1 MDFLFEALPPMQ
13 AKRVAFAIGRFN
25 PPTEGHYRVIN
36 KLKEFIRKNP
46 ELNLEATPIVVVVAG
61 EKSSLDKSKNPLSAE
76 DRISFMKA
84 SGRAN
89 GVIFLTAKNG
99 SIALGIMRDNGYEPI
114 AIGAGSDRAQ
124 GYLKLLKK
132 SFFKPDGSELDHV
145 IIPGLDRADV
155 AIETKKA
162 DKETALNLTLD
173 KMKSSHSLSLEDIS
187 GSLARRAIELNYLP
201 EFTEIVGLK
210 NKPKL
215 AKLMFDKIKKAMG
228 DYANG

>member
-1 MDFLFEALPPMQ
+1 MDYLFEALPPMQ

-46 ELNLEATPIVVVVAG
+46 ELNLEASPVIVVVTG
-61 EKSSLDKSKNPLSAE
+61 EKSSLDKTKNPLSAD

-124 GYLKLLKK
+124 GYLTLLKK
-132 SFFKPDGSELDHV
+132 SFFKPNGSELDHTIV
-145 IIPGLDRADV
+145 PGLARSDDAV
-155 AIETKKA
+155 ATKKS

-173 KMKSSHSLSLEDIS
+173 KMKAEHELSPEDIS
-187 GSLARRAIELNYLP
+187 SSLARRAVELGYLE
-201 EFTEIVGLK
+201 EFTQIVGLQ

-215 AKLMFDKIKKAMG
+215 AKLMFDKIKKAIG
-228 DYANG
+228 GQIDG